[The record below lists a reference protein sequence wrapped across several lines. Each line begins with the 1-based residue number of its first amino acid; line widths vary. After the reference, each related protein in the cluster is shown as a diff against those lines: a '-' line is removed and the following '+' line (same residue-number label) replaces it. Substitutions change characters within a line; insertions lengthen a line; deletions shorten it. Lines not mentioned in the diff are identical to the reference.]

1 MQSRM
6 ERYYQSDD
14 NVDSKSTRRTLINK
28 DLYEKIYDE
37 VEYTNV
43 EGIAS
48 IDKTNEIDINKIKEM
63 LKERENRDVERF
75 KQIVKQPVSV
85 NKNEQYQEEKNY
97 DIRELL
103 NRAKENKEEISKEYR
118 SLRNTQFDI
127 LKGVD
132 LKEHQRR
139 KELTE
144 EEDEK
149 VKELFNTITN
159 TSVINKMSE
168 KELPLE
174 ILSDLKPTHTETI
187 TTDNES
193 IRKIIEAQKERE
205 KKEDKTQVMD
215 KSFYTSSVSFA
226 KDDFEALNINDEK
239 EEISIF
245 VKILVFIMLVI
256 ITAGLILGVIM
267 FFK

>member
-6 ERYYQSDD
+6 ERYYQSED
-14 NVDSKSTRRTLINK
+14 NADSKNTRRTLINK

-63 LKERENRDVERF
+63 LKERENRDIERF
-75 KQIVKQPVSV
+75 KQIVKQPTSI
-85 NKNEQYQEEKNY
+85 NKREEYQEEKNY

-127 LKGVD
+127 LKGID
-132 LKEHQRR
+132 LKENQRR

-149 VKELFNTITN
+149 VKELFDTITN
-159 TSVINKMSE
+159 TSAINKMSE
-168 KELPLE
+168 QELPLE